1 MARGCITFAAEL
13 RNRRKKLW
21 IAKLWIAGV
30 IQRIVAARQTAC
42 LSNRSFM
49 SSPAEFHRKRIRSSM
64 AIAAFV
70 AATAMLLAGCGSEK
84 EHVKAA
90 GPADTPAVS
99 VVVAPVVQKT
109 VPLFTELTARTDAT
123 DTVEIRA
130 RVKAFLQ
137 AQSYAEGSMIKAGQV
152 LFTLDSREYQAQ
164 LMQAQAQ
171 LARAEA
177 DLVQAK
183 EKSVVEV
190 AEANLQIA
198 MAQLNKADQDVN
210 RLKPLALKKA
220 VPQQDYDDAL
230 ARQQAGKAD
239 VEGRQAAL
247 NTSKINQTASIL
259 QAQAAVEGAKATIQQ
274 AKLNVEYCSVT
285 SPISGI
291 AGIRQVAPGNL
302 VGQGEATLLTTVSNV
317 NPMRVYVSISE
328 REYLTYQRM
337 RAEGKMKGAGE
348 LQLILA
354 DGSTFPQKGRI
365 IIADRAVDLKTGT
378 LSFVAEFPNP
388 KAVLRPGQFGR
399 VRLAATVAENALLV
413 PQKAVTQ
420 MQSANVVYVVGDN
433 KKVALRSVTLGER
446 VGTDY
451 IVTEGVKAGER
462 VIVEGLQ
469 KARPGSTVNPT
480 DRPLSS
486 EAKQGA

>member
-1 MARGCITFAAEL
+1 MSLESAEVVTNDRCIPTAA
-13 RNRRKKLW
+13 
-21 IAKLWIAGV
+21 
-30 IQRIVAARQTAC
+30 
-42 LSNRSFM
+42 
-49 SSPAEFHRKRIRSSM
+49 
-64 AIAAFV
+64 
-70 AATAMLLAGCGSEK
+70 AMLLAGCGNSGQQ
-84 EHVKAA
+84 HVKAA
-90 GPADTPAVS
+90 GPSDAPAVS

-130 RVKAFLQ
+130 RVKAFLKT
-137 AQSYAEGSMIKAGQV
+137 QSYTEGSIVQAGQV
-152 LFTLDSREYQAQ
+152 LFTLDKREYAAQ
-164 LMQAQAQ
+164 LMQAEAQ
-171 LARAEA
+171 LSRAEA
-177 DLVQAK
+177 DLAQAK
-183 EKSVVEV
+183 EKSLVEV
-190 AEANLQIA
+190 AQANVQIA
-198 MAQLNKADQDVN
+198 TAQLNKADQDVN
-210 RLKPLALKKA
+210 RLKPLALQKA

-230 ARQQAGKAD
+230 ARQQAAKAD
-239 VEGRQAAL
+239 IEGRQAAL
-247 NTSKINQTASIL
+247 STSKVNQSASIL
-259 QAQAAVEGAKATIQQ
+259 QAQAAVEGAKSNIQQ

-285 SPISGI
+285 SPITGI

-302 VGQGEATLLTTVSNV
+302 VGQGEATLLATVSNV

-337 RAEGKMKGAGE
+337 RAEGKMKGAGD

-354 DGSTFPQKGRI
+354 DGSTFPEKGRI

-378 LSFVAEFPNP
+378 LSFVAEFRNP
-388 KAVLRPGQFGR
+388 KGVLRPGQFGR

-433 KKVALRSVTLGER
+433 NKVALRSVILGER
-446 VGTDY
+446 VGADY
-451 IVTEGVKAGER
+451 IITDGVKVGER
-462 VIVEGLQ
+462 VIVEGIQ

-486 EAKQGA
+486 ETKRGA